1 MTLEEQINKLSGA
14 IGEFVSSIDSLT
26 GDTFLKRMDD
36 WSPRDVLAHLIGWNR
51 YTIEGCEQIKRGEPP
66 FYFIDSG
73 DDFSKVNAVSV
84 QRYSSR
90 DRRQLI
96 DELNTSFGELERY
109 LRSLGSAEWKAD
121 YGVRWYAGGRV
132 TIKNTIDA
140 LISDYVHH
148 REQIVI
154 SATNCLPGK

>member
-14 IGEFVSSIDSLT
+14 IAEFVSFIDSLP
-26 GDTFLKRMDD
+26 GDAFLKRMDN

-51 YTIEGCEQIKRGEPP
+51 YTIEGCEQIRRGETP
-66 FYFIDSG
+66 FYFVDSG

-84 QRYSSR
+84 QRYSFR

-96 DELNTSFGELERY
+96 DELEAAFLELKRY
-109 LRSLGSAEWKAD
+109 LRSLAAADWEAD
-121 YGVRWYAGGRV
+121 YGVRYEGGPV
-132 TIKNTIDA
+132 TIKNTIYA

-148 REQIVI
+148 REQIEEW
-154 SATNCLPGK
+154 TKRR